1 MMINSVVSPKSY
13 LTELSSMLK
22 TNSGQQTIE
31 AEYGKSGG
39 DDKNGKDES
48 VNVTTEVLSDGS
60 VLMVVRKGNEIVS
73 ETKTP
78 PPASQEK
85 SESTKKHPG
94 TNILDLADANSK
106 FDKFN
111 DTSASNA
118 TASGYLFDTD
128 I

>member
-78 PPASQEK
+78 PPVSQEK

-94 TNILDLADANSK
+94 ANILDLAAANSK